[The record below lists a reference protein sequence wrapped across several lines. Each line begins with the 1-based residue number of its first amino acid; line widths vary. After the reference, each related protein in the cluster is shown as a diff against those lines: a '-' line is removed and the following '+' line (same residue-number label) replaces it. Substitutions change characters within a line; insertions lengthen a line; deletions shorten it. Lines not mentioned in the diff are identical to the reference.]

1 MSRRLVNRADA
12 VVLAVLVGVLL
23 LAAAVTWDQ
32 AELIRDARARLRH
45 DAAIIS
51 TLRDVDLAMRDA
63 EAEQRGFLLTGGD
76 AELGAFGAAAGQVP
90 PLLLRLDAGIT
101 GQGVGQQRLRALL
114 PPLRHR
120 LDVLAQAVRLRGA
133 GQDAAAVALTL
144 GGAGMDAGAGAGR
157 ALPVEA
163 EARLRVG
170 ILAETQ
176 MRDMGVAATDR
187 RAASFRGLMVAVLI
201 LALSALLWAARM
213 LNRAWRD
220 ASRSEAGQRAVALQL
235 RASLDSLS
243 QGVAVFDPVHGLSSW
258 NACFQTLLGLP
269 DDLLVA
275 GTPYAAL
282 AGHAGGDEPPL
293 LEGDGPVRQHRAPS
307 RQPAVYERVQGGGQQ
322 LELRRSPMPGGGF
335 VLTVSDMT
343 ERARAEAVL
352 REAQKM
358 QAIGQLTGGI
368 AHDFNNLL
376 TVILGNLELAR
387 NRFGADSAL
396 RTRIERATWAAQRG
410 AALTAQLLA
419 VARKQPLAPASIDL
433 AASMPELIPLLRR
446 TLGEHIEIGF
456 TAADGLWP
464 AMADPAQ
471 LENAVL
477 NLALNARDAMPDG
490 GRLLIA
496 MDNGVLDERD
506 AAAHHEVVAGDYVV
520 LAVSD
525 SGHGMAPEVLAR
537 VFEPF
542 FTTKP
547 DGQGTGLGLPMV
559 FGFVKQSGGHV
570 RITSEV
576 GRGTIVRLFLPRATD
591 ADAAS
596 PPPSRR
602 PEAVS
607 EVPRGSATVL
617 VVEDEQ
623 AVRDIAVAILRDLGY
638 RVLEAEDGEGA
649 MRSIAAH
656 GPVIALLLTDV
667 VLPGRLRGRELA
679 RQALAARPGLR
690 VLFMSGYTADAIT
703 HDGRLDAG
711 VRLISKPFQR
721 EELARRVAEELAPN
735 DGAAGGGARP
745 VADAVV
751 DVGADAGA
759 ARLTFAPSACL

>member
-12 VVLAVLVGVLL
+12 VVLAVLVGLLL
-23 LAAAVTWDQ
+23 LAAAATWNQ
-32 AELIRDARARLRH
+32 VELIRDARARLRH
-45 DAAIIS
+45 DAAVIS

-76 AELGAFGAAAGQVP
+76 AELGAFRAAAGRVP
-90 PLLLRLDAGIT
+90 PLLLRLEAGIT
-101 GQGVGQQRLRALL
+101 GEDDGPQRLRALL

-120 LDVLAQAVRLRGA
+120 LDVLARAVRLRGA
-133 GQDAAAVALTL
+133 GQNDAAVALTL
-144 GGAGMDAGAGAGR
+144 ADPGADPGAG
-157 ALPVEA
+157 A
-163 EARLRVG
+163 EARLRAG
-170 ILAETQ
+170 ILAEERTHAV
-176 MRDMGVAATDR
+176 GVGTTDR
-187 RAASFRGLMVAVLI
+187 RAAWFRGLMVAALL
-201 LALSALLWAARM
+201 LALMAPLWAARM
-213 LNRAWRD
+213 LSRAWRD

-243 QGVAVFDPVHGLSSW
+243 QGVAVFDAEHGLSSW
-258 NACFQTLLGLP
+258 NACFQTLLDLP
-269 DDLLVA
+269 GDLLVA
-275 GTPYAAL
+275 GTPYAVL
-282 AGHAGGDEPPL
+282 AGHAASGEPPL
-293 LEGDGPVRQHRAPS
+293 LEREGSVRQHRAPS
-307 RQPAVYERVQGGGQQ
+307 RQPAVYERVRGGGQQ

-433 AASMPELIPLLRR
+433 AASVPELIPLLRR

-456 TAADGLWP
+456 TADADLWP

-496 MDNGVLDERD
+496 MNNGVLDERD

-525 SGHGMAPEVLAR
+525 SGHGMAPDVLAR

-547 DGQGTGLGLPMV
+547 NGQGTGLGLPMV

-570 RITSEV
+570 RITSAV
-576 GRGTIVRLFLPRATD
+576 GGGTAVRLFLPRATD

-596 PPPSRR
+596 PPPPARR
-602 PEAVS
+602 PDAVS

-623 AVRDIAVAILRDLGY
+623 AVRDVAVAMLRDLGY

-649 MRSIAAH
+649 MRSIAVH
-656 GPVIALLLTDV
+656 GPAIALLLTDV

-721 EELARRVAEELAPN
+721 EELARRVAEELAGG
-735 DGAAGGGARP
+735 DGAAGAGA
-745 VADAVV
+745 V
-751 DVGADAGA
+751 ADAGA